1 MDKEIYKI
9 VAHNMSKTATSSSL
23 DQLNESIINS
33 PGAQAGNFG
42 ESGIMKGLEL
52 HWKNQQEN
60 AVVQIELLNRQIE
73 LLNAQK
79 EHLSNLLK
87 SSENAIEQRNVIIKF
102 MVESIVNS
110 EQSKE
115 NKFKQL
121 LELSVQF
128 TTIATGATDLIEMI
142 KKSISQLT

>member
-1 MDKEIYKI
+1 MDKDISEIVSHQMLKSI
-9 VAHNMSKTATSSSL
+9 TNSPNDELTK
-23 DQLNESIINS
+23 SIINS

-42 ESGIMKGLEL
+42 GSRIMQGLEL

-60 AVVQIELLNRQIE
+60 AVVQIELLNRQIL
-73 LLNAQK
+73 LLNGQK

-87 SSENAIEQRNVIIKF
+87 SSENAIEQRNVIIRF

-115 NKFKQL
+115 SKFKQL
-121 LELSVQF
+121 LELSVQI
-128 TTIATGATDLIEMI
+128 TTIATGATDLIEII
-142 KKSISQLT
+142 KKGLDQLS